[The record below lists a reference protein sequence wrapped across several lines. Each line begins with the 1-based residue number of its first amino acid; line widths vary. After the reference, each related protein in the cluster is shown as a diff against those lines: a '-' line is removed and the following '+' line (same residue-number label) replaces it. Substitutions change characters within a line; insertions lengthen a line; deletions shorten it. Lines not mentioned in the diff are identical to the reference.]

1 MALNGAFNLP
11 TEIWCNIFWY
21 LDKTSKKNS
30 TATCQFWYEV
40 IRNDRKLSGYIAL
53 DLEKWPDLDIN
64 SILGGKWP
72 ALEILEFKYLL
83 HQQNP
88 GYEKERQVQSG
99 PTSIPKMKKML
110 KGINFKQCPKL
121 EKIIWNV
128 SLDFWDLYHRQHS
141 KPITCKL
148 YCDCKRSKD
157 TLYGTWSKPNEG
169 ENNIYVEQVTF
180 HPKTKL
186 SSLGFEHVTSLML
199 CPVSNS
205 YRDGQGCRFVITKRF
220 QSIAGS
226 FINLKTLHLHLV
238 YDIEEEFIENTI
250 APMIQACSLENV
262 NLDYGHGD
270 RKSIQSLPLLIKLIN
285 ENCKELINFTYL
297 DQNDFLGMDPAIFP
311 KMENFKCFQTIQTLR
326 LEMPFTRINLERFCA
341 LKNIT
346 TLVIRNLEGSNSGL
360 GSNSHGVWPTDMIKI
375 GQNFTKLEQVT
386 IDFNRYDLPFRTKQC
401 PKSPAFRQIWGDTYR
416 VPLSFAELAKI
427 LDNNF
432 QPKTEAEIIVHP
444 KDWKTKTFIHIIK
457 RPFQKTAVKE
467 LERKRK
473 EDDSDSD
480 ESDWETDDNSD

>member
-72 ALEILEFKYLL
+72 ALETLEFKYLV

-88 GYEKERQVQSG
+88 GYEKEQQLQIG
-99 PTSIPKMKKML
+99 PNSIPKMKTTL
-110 KGINFKQCPKL
+110 KGINFKQCAKL
-121 EKIIWNV
+121 EKIVWNV
-128 SLDFWDLYHRQHS
+128 FLNFWDLYHRQHS

-157 TLYGTWSKPNEG
+157 NLYGTWSKPNEG
-169 ENNIYVEQVTF
+169 ENGAFVRQVTF
-180 HPKTKL
+180 HPKMKL
-186 SSLGFEHVTSLML
+186 SSLGFQHVTSLML
-199 CPVSNS
+199 MPISNAYQRS
-205 YRDGQGCRFVITKRF
+205 NLGFIITKRF

-226 FINLKTLHLHLV
+226 FINLKTLHLDMF
-238 YDIEEEFIENTI
+238 YDIEEEYIENAI
-250 APMIQACSLENV
+250 APMIKASSLENV
-262 NLDYGHGD
+262 ILEYQHADS
-270 RKSIQSLPLLIKLIN
+270 KPIQSLPLLIKLIN

-297 DQNDFLGMDPAIFP
+297 DKNDFLGMDPAIFP
-311 KMENFKCFQTIQTLR
+311 QMEDLKCFQTIKNLI
-326 LEMPFTRINLERFCA
+326 LEMPFTMINLERFCA

-346 TLVIRNLEGSNSGL
+346 TLIIRNLEGSNSGM
-360 GSNSHGVWPTDMIKI
+360 GSNSHGVWATDMIKI
-375 GQNFTKLEQVT
+375 GQNFTKLEQFT
-386 IDFNRYDLPFRTKQC
+386 IDFNHYDLPFRTKQC

-416 VPLSFAELAKI
+416 VPLSLAELAKI
-427 LDNNF
+427 LYNNF

-457 RPFQKTAVKE
+457 RPFQKTAVRR
-467 LERKRK
+467 ERR

-480 ESDWETDDNSD
+480 ESDWETDDSSD